1 MEPSFPAGLP
11 LHVRHSNVSFSL
23 IPIHLNRSVTSQEPP
38 DKNKCPTTGW
48 SKYYTCGCPEPIT
61 SHTWVRGSRHLMY
74 CYKKCLSS
82 HNNVLAVIVE
92 VFLPTQTAFS
102 KSLPCHWTHQKL
114 WMLSM
119 AVGNVVI
126 KLERMIG
133 LAKET
138 LRCFVLFIF
147 HSYLY
152 IR

>member
-1 MEPSFPAGLP
+1 MDPSFPAGLP

-48 SKYYTCGCPEPIT
+48 SKYYTGGCQEPIT
-61 SHTWVRGSRHLMY
+61 SHAWVCGIRHFM
-74 CYKKCLSS
+74 CVSAP
-82 HNNVLAVIVE
+82 NNVLAVIVE
-92 VFLPTQTAFS
+92 VFLLTQTAFS
-102 KSLPCHWTHQKL
+102 KSLLCYWTHQKL

-126 KLERMIG
+126 KLERMIR

-138 LRCFVLFIF
+138 LQCFVLFIF